1 MKTVRTMKN
10 TNHYSRRSFLL
21 AASAMLIAGA
31 AAGPARASEA
41 VDTEREVVQQVSLLQ
56 GLTFG
61 DYYGSIPVSR
71 LKELGDTGI
80 GTFNALNGELIMLD
94 GVVYRAAHDGTI
106 EVVPDEE
113 TIPFANVTF
122 FDADAEMELKDI
134 ENVNTLKEQLDK
146 IVQETGKN
154 RFYMI
159 KAEGNFAKVQVR
171 SELPQTEPY
180 KPLAQVLETDQTFFD
195 YQDING
201 TVVGLYCPEYMN
213 DINAV
218 GWHFHFISDDRE
230 AGGHVLDL
238 STEAVKVTLD
248 CTDGFAMTVPD
259 NEMFQQFDLTVDQSD
274 DIKKVETGED

>member
-1 MKTVRTMKN
+1 MKKN
-10 TNHYSRRSFLL
+10 AKHIFLL
-21 AASAMLIAGA
+21 ALSVMLIGST
-31 AAGPARASEA
+31 ARASES
-41 VDTEREVVQQVSLLQ
+41 VDDTTREVINQVSLLQ

-61 DYYGSIPVSR
+61 DYNGSIPVSR

-94 GVVYRAAHDGTI
+94 GVVYRAAHDGMI
-106 EVVPDEE
+106 EVVADEE

-122 FDADAEMELKDI
+122 FDADEEMALKNI
-134 ENVNTLKEQLDK
+134 ENVNALKEQLDQK
-146 IVQETGKN
+146 IQEIGKN

-159 KAEGNFAKVQVR
+159 KAEGSFDTMEVR

-180 KPLAQVLETDQTFFD
+180 KPLAQVLETDQTFFS
-195 YQDING
+195 YQDISG

-218 GWHFHFISDDRE
+218 GWHFHFISDDKE

-238 STEAVKVTLD
+238 SAESLEVTLD
-248 CTDGFAMTVPD
+248 CTDGFAMTIPD
-259 NEMFQQFDLTVDQSD
+259 NEMFHDFDLTVDQSD